1 MNFTFPDI
9 GNVIIPTDELIFFR
23 GVGIP
28 PTRIIQHLETLSC
41 DSCGF
46 ARLTLGQV
54 FGQSI
59 HQSVCMVP
67 RQHALRLSDSGAH
80 VRDFGVMVHG

>member
-54 FGQSI
+54 FGNPFTNQYAWFRDNMRYAS
-59 HQSVCMVP
+59 QTLGRMSATSV
-67 RQHALRLSDSGAH
+67 
-80 VRDFGVMVHG
+80 